1 MSLYKE
7 EFINYFNKLGYQLL
21 AEKNLAESQVGNV
34 LVSASIMANKELL
47 ESKSVKKVCYQ
58 KIFSSNRLDDI
69 GKYPLAT
76 PYETMLSIFNSCE
89 NSVEEAINSIIN
101 FLISHVN
108 IKKEDLFFLCPN
120 NRRVSDC
127 LDDLDI
133 NINNRLCWK
142 EDIPLRL
149 GKSESGQYLKIF
161 IPYNGGVI
169 PIATLGFLQNN
180 DSVFV
185 DSALFLE
192 RLSFVASRKKDWFN
206 DIYYDF
212 IYKLVSKVLR
222 NQELE
227 TCRRVC
233 ILLKSTAILYVDG
246 ILLTNSGQGYITK

>member
-169 PIATLGFLQNN
+169 PIATL
-180 DSVFV
+180 
-185 DSALFLE
+185 
-192 RLSFVASRKKDWFN
+192 
-206 DIYYDF
+206 
-212 IYKLVSKVLR
+212 
-222 NQELE
+222 
-227 TCRRVC
+227 
-233 ILLKSTAILYVDG
+233 
-246 ILLTNSGQGYITK
+246 